1 MRLGK
6 FFEGYKHKDV
16 FWFRIFG
23 YGLAFDNRLRFSQ
36 KYGHTK
42 YYKFFGKIITPL
54 KPYKRWTDN
63 K

>member
-1 MRLGK
+1 MRIGRI
-6 FFEGYKHKDV
+6 FETHKHKGA

-23 YGLAFDNRLRFSQ
+23 YGLAFDNKLRFSQ

-42 YYKFFGKIITPL
+42 YYKFFGKIVTPL
-54 KPYKRWTDN
+54 KPHRKWTSN